1 MVANSADGFRLQ
13 SSAGRRG
20 LSCARHGL
28 NFLVDEGVDRQIV
41 HRLRSEGHA
50 VIYVAEL
57 EPGISDDAVLDI
69 ANRES
74 AVLVTSDKDF
84 GEIIWTAQP

>member
-1 MVANSADGFRLQ
+1 M
-13 SSAGRRG
+13 
-20 LSCARHGL
+20 

-57 EPGISDDAVLDI
+57 ESGISDDAVLDI

-74 AVLVTSDKDF
+74 AVLVAADKDF
-84 GEIIWTAQP
+84 GEIVLLARTV